1 MNKKKKIILIIILI
15 LLIISIFLL
24 LGYNYYKGNNDKK
37 TYKQEDSIKGYN
49 YTLDDRDT
57 KLMKDTFKKLKST
70 LNKED
75 VDYKEYAIL
84 LSELYI
90 IDIFTIDNK
99 INKYD
104 TPSLEYILEDNKENF
119 SNNISDT
126 LYKYLIDNS
135 DNSRKQ
141 DLPIVES
148 IKYTNIEESTY
159 TYKDTEYNGYKV
171 SLNWTYKKDYGYD
184 DSAIIDVI
192 NKDNKLYIVGYEGV
206 NNEEN

>member
-57 KLMKDTFKKLKST
+57 KLMKDIFKKLKST

-75 VDYKEYAIL
+75 IDYKEYAIL

-104 TPSLEYILEDNKENF
+104 TPSLEYILEDNIENF

>member
-15 LLIISIFLL
+15 LLIMSIFLL

-37 TYKQEDSIKGYN
+37 TYKQEDSIKSYN

-75 VDYKEYAIL
+75 IDYKEYAIL

-104 TPSLEYILEDNKENF
+104 TPSLEYILEDNIENF

-159 TYKDTEYNGYKV
+159 TYKDIEYNGYKV

>member
-57 KLMKDTFKKLKST
+57 KLMKDIFKKLKST

-75 VDYKEYAIL
+75 IDYKEYAIL